1 MLDFLKR
8 KLEIG
13 DSVVLIHPQ
22 YKHLLL
28 ARVEKFTAKGNDCYV
43 RWGDNEYCVKR
54 QRGDQLVKVDGPD
67 LTMYLLKRD

>member
-13 DSVVLIHPQ
+13 DSVVLIHPS
-22 YKHLLL
+22 YKQLLL
-28 ARVEKFTAKGNDCYV
+28 ARVIRFTAKGDDCYV
-43 RWGDNEYCVKR
+43 KWGESKYSEKR

-67 LTMYLLKRD
+67 LTMYLLKK